1 MIQFK
6 RGTTSSWRDSS
17 VKLEPGQP
25 GYDKDKHKIKVGDG
39 KKLWSDLPY
48 ASGLSA
54 EEILSSED
62 DAKTNRDT
70 EDKFTAN
77 IITYG
82 TEAPDKNTVGQ
93 IYLQQIDEPEVDY
106 IVESGTNGIWTY
118 QKWKSGIAKCWC
130 SYSFKTTVQEHF
142 ELFYRSLPISTKY
155 PFTFKKIPTETVTI
169 QSFSEQP
176 VILANAAAN
185 TTKNTGSY
193 TIISLITALDEA
205 TYCISIHVEGFWR

>member
-6 RGTTSSWRDSS
+6 RGTTKSWRGAI
-17 VKLEPGQP
+17 LAPGQP
-25 GYDKDKHKIKVGDG
+25 GYDKDKHKLKVGDG

-48 ASGLSA
+48 TSGLSA
-54 EEILSSED
+54 EEILSSEV
-62 DAKTNRDT
+62 DANANRDI
-70 EDKFTAN
+70 EDKFATN

-82 TEAPDKNTVGQ
+82 TEAPNENTIGQ
-93 IYLQQIDEPEVDY
+93 IYLQQVDEPEVDY
-106 IVESGTNGIWTY
+106 VVESGTNGIWTY

-130 SYSFKTTVQEHF
+130 NYSFKTTAQEHF
-142 ELFYRSLPISTKY
+142 ELFYRSLPIGTKY
-155 PFTFKKIPTETVTI
+155 PFTFKEIPTETVTL
-169 QSFSEQP
+169 QSSSEQP

-205 TYCISIHVEGFWR
+205 TYRISIQVEGFWR